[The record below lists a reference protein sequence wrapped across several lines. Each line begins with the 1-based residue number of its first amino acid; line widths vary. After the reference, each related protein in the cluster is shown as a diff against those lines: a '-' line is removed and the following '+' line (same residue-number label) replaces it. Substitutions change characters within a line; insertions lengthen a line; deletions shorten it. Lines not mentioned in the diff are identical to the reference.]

1 MAARASSSLTI
12 STKPNPRLRPVS
24 RSLRTWALLTVPY
37 CSNSSCSSAEPT
49 VYLRLP
55 TYSRFAI
62 SIARNR
68 LSTDLEGT
76 YYPVRAGE
84 APHSRR
90 SFAHPTTDPR
100 RGGRRVYPDRPPSAR
115 IDVAIKF
122 KHLAGSYQRQK
133 PRSTGNRRS
142 PSWSV
147 GEKRRGG
154 VFLDSRVHRNLA
166 RLKTG

>member
-37 CSNSSCSSAEPT
+37 CSNSSCSSAEVT

-68 LSTDLEGT
+68 LSTDLKGI
-76 YYPVRAGE
+76 YNPVRAGKT
-84 APHSRR
+84 PHYRR
-90 SFAHPTTDPR
+90 SFAHPTIEPAHED
-100 RGGRRVYPDRPPSAR
+100 GESIPDRPTSAR
-115 IDVAIKF
+115 TVVAIKS
-122 KHLAGSYQRQK
+122 KHLVGSYQRQK
-133 PRSTGNRRS
+133 PRSKRNRRS

-147 GEKRRGG
+147 GEKQQGG
-154 VFLDSRVHRNLA
+154 VLL
-166 RLKTG
+166 